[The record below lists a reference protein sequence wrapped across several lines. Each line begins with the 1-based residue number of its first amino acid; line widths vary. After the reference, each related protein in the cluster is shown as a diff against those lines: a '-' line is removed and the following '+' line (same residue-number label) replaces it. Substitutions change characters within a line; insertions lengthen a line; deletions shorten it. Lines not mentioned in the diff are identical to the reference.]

1 VESAFLPDGGVLKLE
16 AYVLGKLSTASK
28 HTIRLLHSGKR
39 PKYSFM
45 VMTLCGPDLMFLRK
59 MKGINKIRRDDDH
72 FSFETTLRIAV
83 HCLFAI
89 KMLHEVGFVHRDVK
103 PGNMVIGINGRD
115 CRTIFMIDY
124 GMVRSY
130 ISEDSNTKQIQL
142 RKPRRRVLLRGTLRY
157 CSPNV
162 HRRMEQGR
170 NDDLLSLLYMLIELC
185 SGLPWNTVKDE
196 KMLLQIKENITA
208 DKLFK
213 KTPIEFVPIYD
224 YLIKLQYKDRP
235 DYKFI
240 YDQFMKGIRR
250 LGTHFSDAYDWEDDN
265 DIQDAN
271 QLQTALSF
279 REEDRR
285 RKESKRKMEKKDFDD
300 PYYLDFRYYPTTD
313 PKRFEEK
320 LIPI

>member
-1 VESAFLPDGGVLKLE
+1 
-16 AYVLGKLSTASK
+16 
-28 HTIRLLHSGKR
+28 
-39 PKYSFM
+39 
-45 VMTLCGPDLMFLRK
+45 MTLCGPDLTFLRK
-59 MKGINKIRRDDDH
+59 MKGINRIKRDDDH

-83 HCLFAI
+83 QCLFAI
-89 KMLHEVGFVHRDVK
+89 KMLHEIGFVHRDVK

-124 GMVRSY
+124 GMVRSFALK
-130 ISEDSNTKQIQL
+130 DSNTGKFVL
-142 RKPRRRVLLRGTLRY
+142 RKPRKRVLLRGTLRY

-185 SGLPWNTVKDE
+185 SGLPWNAIKDE
-196 KMLLQIKENITA
+196 KVLLQMKEGITT

-213 KTPIEFVPIYD
+213 KTPTEFTPIYD
-224 YLIKLQYKDRP
+224 HLMTLQYKDRP

-250 LGTHFSDAYDWEDDN
+250 LGTHFVDAYDWEDDK
-265 DIQDAN
+265 DIREAM
-271 QLQTALSF
+271 QLQTALSYH
-279 REEDRR
+279 EEDKG
-285 RKESKRKMEKKDFDD
+285 RKESRNKTEKKRRISMVIAEWDS
-300 PYYLDFRYYPTTD
+300 YYLDFRYYPTTD